1 MSDTTNSNTSS
12 DTISGSTSDRAH
24 THWKVE
30 HDSNNIAWLHF
41 DTVDANNKPT
51 AANLLS
57 QTAIAQL
64 NDIIESLENNLPKAV
79 ILVSDKKDSFIFGA
93 DIKEFTTLDNK
104 QQALE
109 FLQRGHALMNRL
121 ESLNCTTVSMVHG
134 ICFGGGTE
142 LSLACDYIVASDDK
156 KTKIGLP
163 EIKLGIHPGYGGT
176 ARSIE
181 RCGPLAAMNI
191 MLTGRALT
199 SRAAKKINLIDE
211 MVPLRQL
218 KAAAESYALTAPD
231 KKPLALMARLAN
243 SSLARPLIASQ
254 MRKQVAQKARP
265 EHYPAP
271 YELIDLWKN
280 YANDKKEMLKQEAI
294 TVAELATTDTARS
307 LVRVFFLQENLKSQG
322 KQTKFKAEHVHVIG
336 GGLMGGDI
344 ASWCAIQ
351 GYSVTVQDQSPD
363 ALAGTIKRAQYSF
376 KKKFK
381 RDRRAIR
388 DANDRL
394 MADHRGAG
402 IHRADI
408 IIEAIFEDKD
418 VKRKLYESIEP
429 KMKPDAILATNTS
442 SIKLEDLSSCL
453 KNPGRLVGLHFF
465 NPVALMPLVE
475 IIRGNETDEKV
486 MQQALAFG
494 KNIGKLPLAVKSS
507 PGFLVN
513 RILMPYILEA
523 VTMVD
528 EGIAPE
534 VIDKAATDYGMPM
547 GPIELADTVG
557 LDICKSVANILSE
570 ALDMPLPKNLEG
582 LSKDKLGKKSGE
594 GFYKYKN
601 NKPIKNKSASY
612 SNSQE
617 VQDRLICRL
626 INEATACLE
635 EGIVEDKD
643 LIDAGVIFGTG
654 FAPFRGGPLEYIR
667 NTGSEKLLAT
677 MAILEK
683 KYGNHFSKNAGWEK
697 V

>member
-1 MSDTTNSNTSS
+1 MSDKN
-12 DTISGSTSDRAH
+12 ISY
-24 THWKVE
+24 WKVE
-30 HDSNNIAWLHF
+30 QDENNIAWLHF
-41 DTVDANNKPT
+41 DTPGAS
-51 AANLLS
+51 ANLLS
-57 QTAIAQL
+57 QAAIEEL
-64 NDIIESLENNLPKAV
+64 NDLLKGFEKTPPKAL
-79 ILVSDKKDSFIFGA
+79 IIVSDKKDSFIFGA
-93 DIKEFTTLDNK
+93 DIKEFTTLDN
-104 QQALE
+104 LE
-109 FLQRGHALMNRL
+109 MAKKFLQNGHDLMNRL
-121 ESLNCTTVSMVHG
+121 EALPFPTVSMVHG
-134 ICFGGGTE
+134 LCFGGGTE
-142 LSLACDYIVASDDK
+142 LSLACDYIIASDDK

-163 EIKLGIHPGYGGT
+163 EINLGIHPGFGGT

-199 SRAAKKINLIDE
+199 AGAAKKIKLIDE
-211 MVPLRQL
+211 LVPNRQL
-218 KAAAESYALTAPD
+218 KTAAESYAIKAPTRKPLPLLTRLTNTAPV
-231 KKPLALMARLAN
+231 
-243 SSLARPLIASQ
+243 RPLLATQ
-254 MRKQVAQKARP
+254 MRKQVAKKAKK

-271 YELIDLWKN
+271 YRLIDLWVEHGG
-280 YANDKKEMLKQEAI
+280 DKKQMLAREALA
-294 TVAELATTDTARS
+294 VAELATTETARN
-307 LVRVFFLQENLKSQG
+307 LVRVFFLQEGLKNQG
-322 KQTKFKAEHVHVIG
+322 KQTDFEVKNVHVIG

-351 GYSVTVQDQSPD
+351 GYTVTVQDQDP
-363 ALAGTIKRAQYSF
+363 ARLAQTIKRAQYSF

-388 DANDRL
+388 DANDLL

-408 IIEAIFEDKD
+408 VIEAIFEDKD
-418 VKRKLYESIEP
+418 VKRALYEAIEP
-429 KMKPDAILATNTS
+429 KMKAGAILATNTS

-486 MQQALAFG
+486 VQQALAFG

-523 VTMVD
+523 VLMVD
-528 EGIAPE
+528 EGIPAE

-557 LDICKSVANILSE
+557 LDICRSVANILSE
-570 ALDMPLPKNLEG
+570 ALGMALPDNLKQ
-582 LSKDKLGKKSGE
+582 LSDKKLGKKTGE
-594 GFYKYKN
+594 GFYKYDK
-601 NKPIKNKSASY
+601 NKPIKDKNASY
-612 SNSQE
+612 ANTQE
-617 VQDRLICRL
+617 VQDRLVLRL
-626 INEATACLE
+626 VNEATACLR

-667 NTGSEKLLAT
+667 ATGAENLTQKMNALAT
-677 MAILEK
+677 RFGDRFIKDE
-683 KYGNHFSKNAGWEK
+683 GWQK

>member
-1 MSDTTNSNTSS
+1 MFDNSESNDTSS
-12 DTISGSTSDRAH
+12 TNNC
-24 THWKVE
+24 WKVE
-30 HDSNNIAWLHF
+30 TDDNNISWLHF
-41 DTVDANNKPT
+41 DTPGAS
-51 AANLLS
+51 ANLLS
-57 QTAIAQL
+57 QAAIKELDDLLKELEKSPPQAL
-64 NDIIESLENNLPKAV
+64 IIL
-79 ILVSDKKDSFIFGA
+79 SDKKDSFIFGA
-93 DIKEFTTLDNK
+93 DIKEFTALENK
-104 QQALE
+104 EQALA
-109 FLQRGHALMNRL
+109 FMHKGHALMNRL
-121 ESLNCTTVSMVHG
+121 EAMPCPTVSMIHG
-134 ICFGGGTE
+134 LCFGGGTE

-199 SRAAKKINLIDE
+199 ARAAKKIKLIDE

-218 KAAAESYALTAPD
+218 KAAAENFALSAP
-231 KKPLALMARLAN
+231 KRKALPLLTRLTN

-254 MRKQVAQKARP
+254 MRKQVASKAKP

-271 YELIDLWKN
+271 YSLIKLWQD
-280 YANDKKEMLKQEAI
+280 YAGNKKKMLEQEAI
-294 TVAELATTDTARS
+294 AVAELATSDTARN

-322 KQTKFKAEHVHVIG
+322 KQTDFKVEHVHVIG
-336 GGLMGGDI
+336 GGIMGGDI

-351 GYSVTVQDQSPD
+351 GYSVTVQDQDPER
-363 ALAGTIKRAQYSF
+363 LAQTIKRAQYSF

-394 MADHRGAG
+394 MADHRGSG

-408 IIEAIFEDKD
+408 IIEAIFEDVE
-418 VKRKLYESIEP
+418 VKRALYESIEP
-429 KMKPDAILATNTS
+429 KMKTDAILATNTS

-475 IIRGNETDEKV
+475 IIRGLDTDEKV
-486 MQQALAFG
+486 VQQALAFG

-523 VTMVD
+523 VSMVD
-528 EGIAPE
+528 EGIPPE

-557 LDICKSVANILSE
+557 LDICKSVANILST
-570 ALDMPLPKNLEG
+570 ALDMPLPDYLKE
-582 LSKDKLGKKSGE
+582 LSDKKLGKKTGE
-594 GFYKYKN
+594 GFYQYKN
-601 NKPIKNKSASY
+601 NKAIKNKNASY
-612 SNSQE
+612 ANTQE
-617 VQDRLICRL
+617 VQDRLVLRL
-626 INEATACLE
+626 LNEATACLR
-635 EGIVEDKD
+635 EGLVDNKD

-654 FAPFRGGPLEYIR
+654 FAPFRGGPLEYIKTR
-667 NTGSEKLLAT
+667 GVDKLSQTLETLKTKFGERFEKD
-677 MAILEK
+677 E
-683 KYGNHFSKNAGWEK
+683 GWNNL
-697 V
+697 

>member
-1 MSDTTNSNTSS
+1 MSENNYRYWKLKRDASN
-12 DTISGSTSDRAH
+12 I
-24 THWKVE
+24 V
-30 HDSNNIAWLHF
+30 WLHF
-41 DTVDANNKPT
+41 DMPDSS
-51 AANLLS
+51 ANLLS
-57 QTAIAQL
+57 Q
-64 NDIIESLENNLPKAV
+64 AV
-79 ILVSDKKDSFIFGA
+79 IGELSEILSSLAQDLPQALIIVSDKKDSFIFGA
-93 DIKEFTTLDNK
+93 DIKEFVALDNK

-109 FLQRGHALMNRL
+109 FLQRGHALMDQL
-121 ESLNCTTVSMVHG
+121 EALPCTTVSMIHG

-176 ARSIE
+176 ARSVK
-181 RCGPLAAMNI
+181 RCGPLAAMDI
-191 MLTGRALT
+191 MLTGRALNART
-199 SRAAKKINLIDE
+199 AQKIRLIDE
-211 MVPLRQL
+211 AVPLRQL
-218 KAAAESYALTAPD
+218 RAAAEHYALTSP
-231 KKPLALMARLAN
+231 KRKELPLLTRLTNTALL
-243 SSLARPLIASQ
+243 RPLIASQ
-254 MRKQVAQKARP
+254 MRKQVAKKARA

-271 YELIDLWKN
+271 YALIDLWKN
-280 YANDKKEMLKQEAI
+280 YAGDTKKMLAQEALV
-294 TVAELATTDTARS
+294 VAELATTQTARN

-322 KQTKFKAEHVHVIG
+322 KQIDFAVEHVHVIG
-336 GGLMGGDI
+336 GGIMGGDI

-351 GYSVTVQDQSPD
+351 GYSVTVQDQDPER
-363 ALAGTIKRAQYSF
+363 LAQTIKRAQYSF
-376 KKKFK
+376 KKKFR

-394 MADHRGAG
+394 TGDHRGAG

-408 IIEAIFEDKD
+408 VIEAIFEDRD
-418 VKRKLYESIEP
+418 VKRALYESIES
-429 KMKPDAILATNTS
+429 KMKVDAILATNTS

-486 MQQALAFG
+486 VQQALAFG
-494 KNIGKLPLAVKSS
+494 RSIGKLPLAVKSS

-534 VIDKAATDYGMPM
+534 VIDKAATDFGMPM

-557 LDICKSVANILSE
+557 LDICKSVAGILSA
-570 ALDMPLPKNLEG
+570 ALDMPLPDNLKQIT
-582 LSKDKLGKKSGE
+582 SNRLGKKTGE
-594 GFYKYKN
+594 GFYRYKD
-601 NKPIKNKSASY
+601 NKPVKNKKVSY
-612 SNSQE
+612 DHPQE
-617 VQDRLICRL
+617 VQDRLILRL
-626 INEATACLE
+626 VNEATACLR

-654 FAPFRGGPLEYIR
+654 FAPFRGGPLQYIR
-667 NTGSEKLLAT
+667 SSGVDQLSKTLLKLQNKLGERFT
-677 MAILEK
+677 QD
-683 KYGNHFSKNAGWEK
+683 AGWSEL
-697 V
+697 

>member
-1 MSDTTNSNTSS
+1 MSQDNTSNYWRIEK
-12 DTISGSTSDRAH
+12 DN
-24 THWKVE
+24 
-30 HDSNNIAWLHF
+30 NNIVWLHF
-41 DTVDANNKPT
+41 DTPDAS
-51 AANLLS
+51 ANLLS
-57 QTAIAQL
+57 QTAIKQL
-64 NDIIESLENNLPKAV
+64 DDIIKGFEKDRPKAV
-79 ILVSDKKDSFIFGA
+79 IILSDKKDSFIFGA
-93 DIKEFTTLDNK
+93 DIKEFTALDTK
-104 QQALE
+104 EEALT
-109 FLQRGHALMNRL
+109 FMLKGHDLMNRL
-121 ESLNCTTVSMVHG
+121 EALACPTVCLVHG
-134 ICFGGGTE
+134 LCFGGGTE
-142 LSLACDYIVASDDK
+142 LALACDYIVASDDK

-181 RCGPLAAMNI
+181 RCGPMAAMGI
-191 MLTGRALT
+191 MLTGRTLT
-199 SRAAKKINLIDE
+199 ARAAKRIKLIDE
-211 MVPLRQL
+211 MVPTRQL
-218 KAAAESYALTAPD
+218 KTAAESYAFKAP
-231 KKPLALMARLAN
+231 KRKPLALLTRLTN
-243 SSLARPLIASQ
+243 TSLLRPLIASQ
-254 MRKQVAQKARP
+254 MRKQVASKAKK

-271 YELIDLWKN
+271 YSLISLWQK
-280 YANDKKEMLKQEAI
+280 YAGNKKLMLEKEAI
-294 TVAELATTDTARS
+294 AVAELATTDTARN
-307 LVRVFFLQENLKSQG
+307 LVRVFFLQEQLKSQG
-322 KQTKFKAEHVHVIG
+322 KKVDFEVQHVHVIG

-351 GYSVTVQDQSPD
+351 GYSVTVQDQSPQ
-363 ALAGTIKRAQYSF
+363 ALAKTIKRAQYSF

-402 IHRADI
+402 IPRADI

-418 VKRKLYESIEP
+418 VKRELYQSIEP
-429 KMKPDAILATNTS
+429 RMKDSALLATNTS

-475 IIRGNETDEKV
+475 IIRGNETDELVVQK
-486 MQQALAFG
+486 ALAFG

-528 EGIAPE
+528 EGIPAE

-570 ALDMPLPKNLEG
+570 ALGLALPGNLKQ
-582 LSKDKLGKKSGE
+582 LSDKKLGKKTGE

-601 NKPIKNKSASY
+601 NKPIKNKNASY
-612 SNSQE
+612 SNPQE
-617 VQDRLICRL
+617 VQDRLVMRL
-626 INEATACLE
+626 LNEATACLR
-635 EGIVEDKD
+635 EGIVEEKD

-667 NTGSEKLLAT
+667 SNDSKQLSQT
-677 MAILEK
+677 MAQLEK
-683 KYGNHFSKNAGWEK
+683 KFGDQFVKDAGWEML
-697 V
+697 

>member
-1 MSDTTNSNTSS
+1 MSDSVTL
-12 DTISGSTSDRAH
+12 DTMH

-30 HDSNNIAWLHF
+30 HDTNDITWLHF
-41 DTVDANNKPT
+41 DTLDENKKSA

-57 QTAIAQL
+57 QTAMAQL
-64 NDIIESLENNLPKAV
+64 NNILDTLEKDLPKA
-79 ILVSDKKDSFIFGA
+79 IIIVSDKKDSFIFGA
-93 DIKEFTTLDNK
+93 DIKEFTRLENK

-109 FLQRGHALMNRL
+109 FLQNGHALMNRIEAL
-121 ESLNCTTVSMVHG
+121 RCTTVSMIHG

-142 LSLACDYIVASDDK
+142 LSLACNHIIASDDR

-199 SRAAKKINLIDE
+199 SRAAKKIGLIDE

-218 KAAAESYALTAPD
+218 KAAAEKYALTSPAR
-231 KKPLALMARLAN
+231 KSVPLTAQIAN
-243 SSLARPLIASQ
+243 HFLVRPIVASQ
-254 MRKQVAQKARP
+254 MRKQVAKKAKP

-271 YELIDLWKN
+271 YALIDLWKTH
-280 YANDKKEMLKQEAI
+280 ADDKREMLKQEAI
-294 TVAELATTDTARS
+294 TVAELATSDTARN

-322 KQTKFKAEHVHVIG
+322 KKVKFKAEHVHVIG

-351 GYSVTVQDQSPD
+351 GYSVTVQDQSPE

-394 MADHRGAG
+394 IADHRGVG
-402 IHRADI
+402 VHRADI
-408 IIEAIFEDKD
+408 VIEAIFEDKD

-486 MQQALAFG
+486 AQQALAFG

-528 EGIAPE
+528 EGIPAE

-570 ALDMPLPKNLEG
+570 ALGMPLPNNL
-582 LSKDKLGKKSGE
+582 SNIPKDKLGKKSGE
-594 GFYKYKN
+594 GFYKYKKG
-601 NKPIKNKSASY
+601 KPIKNKSASY
-612 SNSQE
+612 PNPQQ
-617 VQDRLICRL
+617 VQDRLVCRL
-626 INEATACLE
+626 INEATACLD
-635 EGIVEDKD
+635 EGIVEGKD

-654 FAPFRGGPLEYIR
+654 FAPFRGGPLEYIKS
-667 NTGSEKLLAT
+667 TGIDKLSGTMSSLANKFGERF
-677 MAILEK
+677 IK
-683 KYGNHFSKNAGWEK
+683 DAGWSK
-697 V
+697 I

>member
-1 MSDTTNSNTSS
+1 MSDTY
-12 DTISGSTSDRAH
+12 
-24 THWKVE
+24 WKIE
-30 HDSNNIAWLHF
+30 KDDNNIAWLHF
-41 DTVDANNKPT
+41 DTPDSS
-51 AANLLS
+51 ANLLS
-57 QTAIAQL
+57 QAAIKEL
-64 NDIIESLENNLPKAV
+64 DEIIQAFEKDLPKAV
-79 ILVSDKKDSFIFGA
+79 VILSDKKDGFIFGA
-93 DIKEFTTLDNK
+93 DIKEFTALENK
-104 QQALE
+104 EQALE
-109 FLQRGHALMNRL
+109 FMHKGHALMNRVEAL
-121 ESLNCTTVSMVHG
+121 SCPTVSMVHG
-134 ICFGGGTE
+134 LCFGGGTE
-142 LSLACDYIVASDDK
+142 LSLACDYIIATDDK

-199 SRAAKKINLIDE
+199 ARAAKKIKLIDE
-211 MVPLRQL
+211 MVPHRQL
-218 KAAAESYALTAPD
+218 KTAAESYAINAP
-231 KKPLALMARLAN
+231 KRKPLPLLTRLSN
-243 SSLARPLIASQ
+243 SSLLRPLIATQ
-254 MRKQVAQKARP
+254 MRKQVATKAKP

-271 YELIDLWKN
+271 YSLIDLWQKN
-280 YANDKKEMLKQEAI
+280 AGNKKQMLEKEAI
-294 TVAELATTDTARS
+294 AVAELATTDTARN
-307 LVRVFFLQENLKSQG
+307 LVRVFFLQENLKNQG
-322 KQTKFKAEHVHVIG
+322 KKLKFDVEHVHVIG
-336 GGLMGGDI
+336 GGIMGGDI

-351 GYSVTVQDQSPD
+351 GYSVTVQDQSPER
-363 ALAGTIKRAQYSF
+363 LAQTIKRAQYSF

-402 IHRADI
+402 VHRADI
-408 IIEAIFEDKD
+408 IIEAIFEDAE
-418 VKRKLYESIEP
+418 VKRALYESIEP
-429 KMKPDAILATNTS
+429 KMKADAILATNTS

-486 MQQALAFG
+486 VQQALAFA

-570 ALDMPLPKNLEG
+570 ALGMPLPDNLKQ
-582 LSKDKLGKKSGE
+582 LSDKKLGKKTGE
-594 GFYKYKN
+594 GFYQYKG
-601 NKPIKNKSASY
+601 NKPIKNKNASY
-612 SNSQE
+612 TNPQQ
-617 VQDRLICRL
+617 VQDRLVMRL
-626 INEATACLE
+626 VNEATACLR
-635 EGIVEDKD
+635 EGIVEEKD

-667 NTGSEKLLAT
+667 SSGIDQLGKT
-677 MAILEK
+677 MDQLQSQFGERFK
-683 KYGNHFSKNAGWEK
+683 KDEGWSQVE
-697 V
+697 

>member
-1 MSDTTNSNTSS
+1 MSNKY
-12 DTISGSTSDRAH
+12 
-24 THWKVE
+24 WKIE
-30 HDSNNIAWLHF
+30 KDDNNIAWLHF
-41 DTVDANNKPT
+41 DTPDS

-57 QTAIAQL
+57 QAAIKEL
-64 NDIIESLENNLPKAV
+64 DEIIQSFEKDLPQAV
-79 ILVSDKKDSFIFGA
+79 IILSDKKDSFIFGA
-93 DIKEFTTLDNK
+93 DIKEFTALDNK
-104 QQALE
+104 EQALA
-109 FLQRGHALMNRL
+109 FMHKGHDLMNRVEAL
-121 ESLNCTTVSMVHG
+121 ACPTVSMVHG
-134 ICFGGGTE
+134 LCFGGGTE
-142 LSLACDYIVASDDK
+142 LSLACDYIVASDHK

-191 MLTGRALT
+191 MLTGRAL
-199 SRAAKKINLIDE
+199 SARAAKKIKLIDE
-211 MVPLRQL
+211 MVPHRQL
-218 KAAAESYALTAPD
+218 KTAAESYALTAP
-231 KKPLALMARLAN
+231 KRKPLSLLTRLTN
-243 SSLARPLIASQ
+243 SAVLRPLIASQ
-254 MRKQVAQKARP
+254 MRKQVASKAKP
-265 EHYPAP
+265 QHYPAP
-271 YELIDLWKN
+271 YSLIDLWQKN
-280 YANDKKEMLKQEAI
+280 AGNRKQMLEKEAVA
-294 TVAELATTDTARS
+294 VAELATTDTARN

-322 KQTKFKAEHVHVIG
+322 KKVKFDVEHVHVIG
-336 GGLMGGDI
+336 GGIMGGDI

-351 GYSVTVQDQSPD
+351 GYSVTVQDQSPER
-363 ALAGTIKRAQYSF
+363 LAQTIKRAQYSF
-376 KKKFK
+376 RKKFK

-408 IIEAIFEDKD
+408 VIEAIFEDAE
-418 VKRKLYESIEP
+418 VKRALYESIEP
-429 KMKPDAILATNTS
+429 KMKTDAILATNTS

-475 IIRGNETDEKV
+475 IVRGNETDEKV
-486 MQQALAFG
+486 VQQALAFG
-494 KNIGKLPLAVKSS
+494 KNISKLPLAVKSS

-557 LDICKSVANILSE
+557 LDICKSVANILSS
-570 ALDMPLPKNLEG
+570 ALGMPLPDNLKQ
-582 LSKDKLGKKSGE
+582 LSDKKLGKKTGE
-594 GFYKYKN
+594 GFYKYKD
-601 NKPIKNKSASY
+601 NKPIKDKSASY
-612 SNSQE
+612 SNPQE
-617 VQDRLICRL
+617 VQDRLVMRL
-626 INEATACLE
+626 VNEATACLR
-635 EGIVEDKD
+635 EGIVEEKD

-667 NTGSEKLLAT
+667 STGIDKLGKT
-677 MAILEK
+677 MSQLQSKFGERFK
-683 KYGNHFSKNAGWEK
+683 KDEGWSQIE
-697 V
+697 

>member
-1 MSDTTNSNTSS
+1 MSDNKY
-12 DTISGSTSDRAH
+12 I
-24 THWKVE
+24 HWKIE
-30 HDSNNIAWLHF
+30 HDKHNIAWLHF
-41 DTVDANNKPT
+41 DMQDAK
-51 AANLLS
+51 ANLLS
-57 QTAIAQL
+57 QAAISELDSILQQF
-64 NDIIESLENNLPKAV
+64 EKNLPQALI
-79 ILVSDKKDSFIFGA
+79 ILSDKKDSFIFGA
-93 DIKEFTTLDNK
+93 DIKEFIALENG

-121 ESLNCTTVSMVHG
+121 EALSCPTVSMIHG

-142 LSLACDYIVASDDK
+142 LSLACDYIIASDDK

-199 SRAAKKINLIDE
+199 ARAANKIRLIDE

-218 KAAAESYALTAPD
+218 KTAAEIYALTAP
-231 KKPLALMARLAN
+231 KRKPLPLLTRLTN
-243 SSLARPLIASQ
+243 TSLLRPLIASQ
-254 MRKQVAQKARP
+254 MRKQVATKAKA

-271 YELIDLWKN
+271 YSLINLWKK
-280 YANDKKEMLKQEAI
+280 YAGNKKQMLEQEAI
-294 TVAELATTDTARS
+294 TVADLATSDTARN

-322 KQTKFKAEHVHVIG
+322 KQTDFNIGHVHVIG
-336 GGLMGGDI
+336 GGIMGGDI

-351 GYSVTVQDQSPD
+351 GYSVTVQDQSPET
-363 ALAGTIKRAQYSF
+363 LAQTIKRAQYSF

-394 MADHRGAG
+394 MADHRGTG

-408 IIEAIFEDKD
+408 VIEAIFEDVE
-418 VKRKLYESIEP
+418 VKRSLYESIEP
-429 KMKPDAILATNTS
+429 KMKADAILATNTS

-475 IIRGNETDEKV
+475 IIRGNETDETIV
-486 MQQALAFG
+486 QQALAFG

-523 VTMVD
+523 VFMVD
-528 EGIAPE
+528 EGIPPE

-557 LDICKSVANILSE
+557 LDICKSVANILSN
-570 ALDMPLPKNLEG
+570 ALDMPLPDYLKK
-582 LSKDKLGKKSGE
+582 LSENKLGKKSGE

-612 SNSQE
+612 PDPQQ
-617 VQDRLICRL
+617 VQDRLVMRL
-626 INEATACLE
+626 VNEATACLR
-635 EGIVEDKD
+635 EGIVENKE

-667 NTGSEKLLAT
+667 STGIDELSRTIESLQTKFGDRFEKD
-677 MAILEK
+677 
-683 KYGNHFSKNAGWEK
+683 AGWSNL
-697 V
+697 

>member
-1 MSDTTNSNTSS
+1 MSDNSNTVSYWNIEK
-12 DTISGSTSDRAH
+12 D
-24 THWKVE
+24 
-30 HDSNNIAWLHF
+30 NNNVAWLHF
-41 DTVDANNKPT
+41 DTPDAS
-51 AANLLS
+51 ANLLA
-57 QTAIAQL
+57 QAAIKEL
-64 NDIIESLENNLPKAV
+64 DDIIKAFEKDLPKAV
-79 ILVSDKKDSFIFGA
+79 IILSDKKDSFIFGA
-93 DIKEFTTLDNK
+93 DIKEFTALDNK

-109 FLQRGHALMNRL
+109 FMHKGHALMNRIEAL
-121 ESLNCTTVSMVHG
+121 SCPTVSMVHG
-134 ICFGGGTE
+134 LCFGGGTE
-142 LSLACDYIVASDDK
+142 LSLACDYIIASDDK

-199 SRAAKKINLIDE
+199 ARAAKKIKLIDE
-211 MVPLRQL
+211 MVPVRQL
-218 KAAAESYALTAPD
+218 KAAAEKYALTAP
-231 KKPLALMARLAN
+231 KRRKLPLLTRITNHALI
-243 SSLARPLIASQ
+243 RPLIASQ
-254 MRKQVAQKARP
+254 MRKQVASKAKAG
-265 EHYPAP
+265 HYPAP
-271 YELIDLWKN
+271 YSLIKLWQK
-280 YANDKKEMLKQEAI
+280 YAGNKKQMLEKEAEA
-294 TVAELATTDTARS
+294 VAELATTDTARN
-307 LVRVFFLQENLKSQG
+307 LVRVFFLQEQLKSQG
-322 KQTKFKAEHVHVIG
+322 KKLDFDVEHVHVIG
-336 GGLMGGDI
+336 GGIMGGDI

-351 GYSVTVQDQSPD
+351 GYSVTVQDQDPER
-363 ALAGTIKRAQYSF
+363 LAQTIKRAQYSF

-408 IIEAIFEDKD
+408 IIEAIFEDAE
-418 VKRKLYESIEP
+418 VKRTLYESIEP

-486 MQQALAFG
+486 VQQALAFG
-494 KNIGKLPLAVKSS
+494 KNISKLPLAVKSS

-557 LDICKSVANILSE
+557 LDICKSVANILST
-570 ALDMPLPKNLEG
+570 ALDMPLPNNLKE
-582 LSKDKLGKKSGE
+582 LSDTKLGKKTGE
-594 GFYKYKN
+594 GFYKYKGS
-601 NKPIKNKSASY
+601 KPVKNKSASY
-612 SNSQE
+612 SNPQQ
-617 VQDRLICRL
+617 VQDRLVLRL
-626 INEATACLE
+626 INEATACLR
-635 EGIVEDKD
+635 EGIVDDKD

-667 NTGSEKLLAT
+667 TQGVDNLSQTLETLKSKFGDRFEKDKGWSE
-677 MAILEK
+677 I
-683 KYGNHFSKNAGWEK
+683 
-697 V
+697 